1 MSNFSDRKFYKK
13 IIAFEN
19 GKCVE
24 IRQVYDR
31 RMFHEH
37 LKDMKLW
44 YSPGQLVID
53 TPTRLLTKTTG

>member
-1 MSNFSDRKFYKK
+1 MTPDHKFYKK

-24 IRQVYDR
+24 IRQVYNR

-37 LKDMKLW
+37 LKDMKLR
-44 YSPGQLVID
+44 YSPGQIVID
-53 TPTRLLTKTTG
+53 LPTRPLTVTT